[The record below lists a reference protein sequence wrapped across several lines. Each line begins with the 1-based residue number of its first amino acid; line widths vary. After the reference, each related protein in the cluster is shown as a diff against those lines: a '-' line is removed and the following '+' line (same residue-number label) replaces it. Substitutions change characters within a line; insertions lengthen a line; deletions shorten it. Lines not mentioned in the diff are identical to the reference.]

1 MIINQASRQPM
12 QVRLDELVN
21 RFLPMVDVDPSF
33 QRRVCWPLEQKQSY
47 IINLLRQFESGTF
60 AFADAKSGLE
70 RSIHDD
76 DQVSISKYNEVL
88 KAREKGLTSLDA
100 QNRGETIL
108 DFYNDKF
115 GITFNFKRSGKE
127 YSLEDSK
134 YSELPLEVKTFLDSL
149 TMLVVV
155 FNGFLYGDLNEI
167 FLSINDGLPLV
178 NQEKRNSM
186 NTWISNELREKAEN
200 EYKDV
205 FERVVKPD
213 DILRMGDVEL
223 LLKVFVATHKVF
235 KWTSTNKKALDNI
248 YEIGISKTRGNVAEY
263 HNSHMQRFYKIMDIV
278 TSVMKAPKQSNLQK
292 KSGQFPNQ
300 SFWAI
305 VIIAQHIVDSNR
317 TFKKNHGKDLDVII
331 YDLDKELEKQ
341 GRQNESAAEVL
352 YDNGQGPK
360 PESKA
365 FYNSWVG
372 LPHQKIHLEKR
383 AKELTAEF
391 DRLYS
396 NILQTNLSTVSNN
409 SNSRKVANG

>member
-1 MIINQASRQPM
+1 
-12 QVRLDELVN
+12 
-21 RFLPMVDVDPSF
+21 
-33 QRRVCWPLEQKQSY
+33 
-47 IINLLRQFESGTF
+47 
-60 AFADAKSGLE
+60 
-70 RSIHDD
+70 
-76 DQVSISKYNEVL
+76 
-88 KAREKGLTSLDA
+88 
-100 QNRGETIL
+100 
-108 DFYNDKF
+108 
-115 GITFNFKRSGKE
+115 
-127 YSLEDSK
+127 
-134 YSELPLEVKTFLDSL
+134 
-149 TMLVVV
+149 
-155 FNGFLYGDLNEI
+155 
-167 FLSINDGLPLV
+167 
-178 NQEKRNSM
+178 
-186 NTWISNELREKAEN
+186 ELREKAEN